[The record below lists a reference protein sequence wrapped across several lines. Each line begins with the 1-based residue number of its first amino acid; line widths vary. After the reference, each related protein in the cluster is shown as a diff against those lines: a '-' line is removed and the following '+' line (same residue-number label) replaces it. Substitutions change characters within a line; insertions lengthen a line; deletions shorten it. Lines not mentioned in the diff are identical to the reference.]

1 MLLTPRPSSLRR
13 ALVLAVLAALAT
25 PSFADEA
32 QGDDPAAKADTTE
45 LGKVVVTAQSRNQEV
60 QDVPIALQIVDAKQ
74 ISTLAATD
82 LSKMSL
88 FIPGLVVTGDQPTQ
102 PSYQLRGIST
112 ADFGVG
118 TDSAVGVYVD
128 GVYAARSGGALL
140 AFNDIKRIEVL
151 KGPQGTLFGR
161 NSAAGA
167 ISLIT
172 NEPSDKVEGRA
183 RLRIGN
189 YGKEYVDALLN
200 LPVSDMMAFRF
211 SVLDNQSDG
220 WLRDATSGRKYGADD
235 DWGTRAAWRWNLS
248 SDTRVLVSW
257 DHERLNQLPKA
268 AIGLIPLTS
277 DPQQRPPFPA
287 DPSTFLNPIH
297 APLNN
302 DAMNPAETRRFDG
315 VTFSVDHNFGAVNLV
330 STTAWR
336 DFDTLNRGDYDGT
349 NHIVSYLDT
358 ANIESNTSLYQEFK
372 FSGTTDRI
380 DWVAGASWNRE
391 RAHQTSQTNIFTDGI
406 DTLALNLSPAPTPDG
421 TLYGFLTQ
429 VLAANGLPYS
439 LVGLPWGEAI
449 HNQGTFQSTALFGDV
464 IWHLNDR
471 WNLTTGVRFTRDS
484 KTFSWYNQP
493 RSADELDA
501 ILAGLQQAGV
511 LDQLGIP
518 IETFQQNLI
527 FTDAVG
533 VPVQFHDTWNDVSPR
548 VVLDTHF
555 TPDAMGYVSAT
566 KGYKAGGYNS
576 VQVGSR
582 FEPEKV
588 WNVEAGVKSVFPDQ
602 HLLLDASVYHYNY
615 SNRQALTLDPNT
627 AGSGIPRYLVD
638 SSDQKASGVEFEAQ
652 WQPSEAWRLN
662 FSGAWIDSTYGHKTS
677 LSGAELSGEPTGE
690 PHWSFA
696 AGLSYIWQNIAGGN
710 LQFDVQHAYRGESRC
725 NSDSVLQG
733 NCQISPNFDVDS
745 AQQRTDARL
754 GWTSGDGRWG
764 VAAYV
769 NNAFDKR
776 YVTGVSNIS
785 ATVFGTPYA
794 SINPPRFYGAEVQ
807 VNF

>member
-1 MLLTPRPSSLRR
+1 MLLTPRPASLRR
-13 ALVLAVLAALAT
+13 ALVLAVLTALAT
-25 PSFADEA
+25 PSFADDA
-32 QGDDPAAKADTTE
+32 PGDGTAKTDTTE
-45 LGKVVVTAQSRNQEV
+45 LGKVVVTAQSRSQEV
-60 QDVPIALQIVDAKQ
+60 QDVPIALQIVDAKE

-88 FIPGLVVTGDQPTQ
+88 FVPGLVVTGDQPTQ

-167 ISLIT
+167 ISLVT

-183 RLRIGN
+183 RIRFGN
-189 YGKEYVDALLN
+189 YGKEYVDGLLN
-200 LPVSDMMAFRF
+200 LPVNDTMAFRF

-220 WLRDATSGRKYGADD
+220 WLRDAASGKKYGADD
-235 DWGTRAAWRWNLS
+235 DWGTRAAWRWDLS
-248 SDTRVLVSW
+248 GDTRVLLSW
-257 DHERLNQLPKA
+257 EHERLYQLPKA
-268 AIGLIPLTS
+268 AIGRIPLTS
-277 DPQQRPPFPA
+277 NPQERPPFPP
-287 DPSTFLNPIH
+287 DPATFLNPIH
-297 APLNN
+297 APLYN
-302 DAMNPAETRRFDG
+302 DAVDAAERRRFDG
-315 VTFSVDHNFGAVNLV
+315 VTLSVDHNFGAVNLV

-349 NHIVSYLDT
+349 SHIVSYLDT
-358 ANIESNTSLYQEFK
+358 ANVESNSSWYQEFK
-372 FSGTTDRI
+372 LSGTTDRI

-391 RAHQTSQTNIFTDGI
+391 RARQTSETNIFTDGI

-429 VLAANGLPYS
+429 ALQANGLPYS
-439 LVGLPWGEAI
+439 LVGLPWGEAV
-449 HNQGTFQSTALFGDV
+449 HNRGTFQSTALFGDV

-471 WNLTTGVRFTRDS
+471 WNLTTGVRFTRDT

-493 RSADELDA
+493 RNAEELDA

-518 IETFQQNLI
+518 IEAFQQNLI

-533 VPVQFHDTWNDVSPR
+533 IPVQFHDTWNDVSPR
-548 VVLDTHF
+548 AVLDVHF
-555 TPDAMGYVSAT
+555 TPDTMGYLSAT

-627 AGSGIPRYLVD
+627 AGSGVPRYLVD

-652 WQPSEAWRLN
+652 WQPSETWNLH

-690 PHWSFA
+690 PYWSFA
-696 AGLSYIWQNIAGGN
+696 AGLSYVWQNVAGGA

-725 NSDSVLQG
+725 NSDSILQG
-733 NCQISPNFDVDS
+733 NCQISPNFDVGS

-794 SINPPRFYGAEVQ
+794 TINPPRFYGAEVQ